1 MKITTTSARLKEII
15 SKRGIKQVDILN
27 AAKPFCEQYGVK
39 LAKNDL
45 SQYVNGKVEPG
56 QEKLTIIGLAL
67 NVSEAWLMGYD
78 VPINR
83 DQPDTKEETLPS
95 NIIPM
100 PKMRKV
106 PLLGSVACGEPILA
120 EEHIDGY
127 VGVPDNIRA
136 DFALLCKGD
145 SMINAGIRDG
155 DVVYIRKQETVEN
168 GQIAAVIVEDMETE
182 ATLKRFYFENGVVTL
197 SPENNRYP
205 PKTFIGSDI
214 ERIRIVGLAVGFTHL
229 YEWA

>member
-1 MKITTTSARLKEII
+1 MTIGERIRSIRQAKGITQIELASATGISKQNLYKYETNII
-15 SKRGIKQVDILN
+15 SNIPSDKIEAISRYLDVSPAIIMGWDNHADGKP
-27 AAKPFCEQYGVK
+27 AKAIPHGF
-39 LAKNDL
+39 
-45 SQYVNGKVEPG
+45 S
-56 QEKLTIIGLAL
+56 
-67 NVSEAWLMGYD
+67 
-78 VPINR
+78 
-83 DQPDTKEETLPS
+83 
-95 NIIPM
+95 PM
-100 PKMRKV
+100 PEMYKV
-106 PLLGSVACGEPILA
+106 PLIGSIACGEPILA

-127 VGVPDNIRA
+127 VGVPKNIRA

>member
-1 MKITTTSARLKEII
+1 MSDYETKRIFSKNLSKLLDIHDITQLEFAK
-15 SKRGIKQVDILN
+15 KMNV
-27 AAKPFCEQYGVK
+27 AASTVSSWC
-39 LAKNDL
+39 
-45 SQYVNGKVEPG
+45 NGDKMPRMDKVEWMAEFFGVPRTSLISEGTKAQSTIPPG
-56 QEKLTIIGLAL
+56 F
-67 NVSEAWLMGYD
+67 S
-78 VPINR
+78 
-83 DQPDTKEETLPS
+83 
-95 NIIPM
+95 PM
-100 PKMRKV
+100 PQMQKV
-106 PLLGSVACGEPILA
+106 PLLGSIACGEPILA
-120 EEHIDGY
+120 EEHIEGY
-127 VGVPDNIRA
+127 VGMPDNIRA
-136 DFALLCKGD
+136 DFALICKGD
-145 SMINAGIRDG
+145 SMVNAGIRDG